1 MEKDIIKVTMRK
13 ILIVDDDETSLMLVQ
28 GLLGKSGYEILT
40 TNAGRSALDILENT
54 PGIDLLLLDVVLP
67 DIDGFTLC
75 RQIKTEPWT
84 AHIPIILLS
93 GFRKDNQ
100 SIREGLEAGAD
111 GYLLKPIEDTALRAW
126 VKATLR
132 ISALQRE
139 LTQSVP
145 SEAQTYKEVI
155 EGVAKLSH
163 AVNNPL
169 QALYATV
176 DILTLSL
183 PETEEYERM
192 TSEILMQAERVAHL
206 VAKASLQAKAVL
218 NAAETFND

>member
-1 MEKDIIKVTMRK
+1 MKKVIKEAEMRK
-13 ILIVDDDETSLMLVQ
+13 ILIVDDDETSLLLVR
-28 GLLGKSGYEILT
+28 GLLGHSGYEILT
-40 TNAGRSALDILENT
+40 TNNGKNALDILENT

-93 GFRKDNQ
+93 GFRKDSR

-111 GYLLKPIEDTALRAW
+111 GYLMKPIEDTALRAW
-126 VKATLR
+126 VRATLR
-132 ISALQRE
+132 ISTLQRE
-139 LTQSVP
+139 LTQHTP
-145 SEAQTYKEVI
+145 SDSKTYKEVV
-155 EGVAKLSH
+155 EGLARLSH

-176 DILTLSL
+176 DILALSL
-183 PETEEYERM
+183 PETEEFEKM
-192 TSEILMQAERVAHL
+192 TTEILMQAERVAQL
-206 VAKASLQAKAVL
+206 VGQASIQAKAVL
-218 NAAETFND
+218 NATENADD